1 MSNTRHTAAPQRPT
15 RRSTAVIA
23 QYIQDLSQTARV
35 RPPRQPLRPREPRAF
50 PARVVPLP
58 CA

>member
-1 MSNTRHTAAPQRPT
+1 MSNIRPTAAPQRPT
-15 RRSTAVIA
+15 RRTSAVFA

-35 RPPRQPLRPREPRAF
+35 RRPRQPMASREPRVF

-58 CA
+58 CS